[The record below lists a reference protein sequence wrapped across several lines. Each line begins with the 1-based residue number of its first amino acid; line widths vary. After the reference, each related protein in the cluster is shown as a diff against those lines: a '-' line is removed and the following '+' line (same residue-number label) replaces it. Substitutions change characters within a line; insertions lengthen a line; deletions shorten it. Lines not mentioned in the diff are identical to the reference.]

1 VIQTQNS
8 EGVEAMK
15 TVSASEARALV
26 AQGAVLIDVREADEH
41 ARERI
46 PGARSAPL
54 SAGARRAPNNSVLVY
69 HCKSGNR
76 TSANA
81 AALDQ
86 AAQEAS
92 CEAYV
97 LEGGLEAWKSAG
109 LPIAHNKKAPLEIMR
124 QVQITAGGLVLAGFL
139 LGIGVHPGFHAISGF
154 VGAGLLSAGA
164 SGWCGMAK
172 LLTMMPWNRAAA

>member
-1 VIQTQNS
+1 
-8 EGVEAMK
+8 MK
-15 TVSASEARALV
+15 TISVADARTLI

-54 SAGARRAPNNSVLVY
+54 SLEAKGLPQNAVLVY

-81 AALDQ
+81 ATLQQ
-86 AAQEAS
+86 AAAGAF
-92 CEAYV
+92 CEAYM

-109 LPIAHNKKAPLEIMR
+109 LPIAQNKNAPLEIMR
-124 QVQITAGGLVLAGFL
+124 QVQIAAGGLALLGFL
-139 LGIGVHPGFHAISGF
+139 LGFFVHPGFHALSGF
-154 VGAGLLSAGA
+154 IGAGLLFAGA

-172 LLTMMPWNRAAA
+172 ILALMPWNRAQAV